1 MRVTGFSRYSVVVL
15 NSVTVTAPAKLN
27 LALRVGSPRPDGF
40 HPLNTVFYAL
50 SIRDTITVEAAETI
64 SLVCDHP
71 GVPLD
76 ESNLAH
82 RAARAIGEH
91 TGTKAG
97 ARITI
102 DKRIPIAGGMAGGSA
117 DGAAVL
123 VALNELWQTGLDAN
137 ELHNLAAGLGSDVP
151 FALLGGCAVG
161 TSRGENLNPIDACPL
176 TWVLVTSSEGLST
189 PAVFGAYDAMV
200 PHAHDPAPVD
210 EIVEALGQDDTERVG
225 ALLANDLAAPA
236 FALRPDIRA
245 TFEKVKDRA
254 GAAILSGS
262 GPTIA
267 LLAASE
273 DDGRRLQRELND
285 DGYVS
290 LVASGPARGVTV
302 VEERS

>member
-1 MRVTGFSRYSVVVL
+1 MVL

-50 SIRDTITVEAAETI
+50 NIRDTITVEAAETI
-64 SLVCDHP
+64 SLSCNHP
-71 GVPLD
+71 DVPLD

-82 RAARAIGEH
+82 RAARAIAEH

-117 DGAAVL
+117 DGAGAL

-137 ELHNLAAGLGSDVP
+137 ELHDLAAGLGSDVP

-161 TSRGENLNPIDACPL
+161 TSRGENLTPIDTCPL

-189 PAVFGAYDAMV
+189 PAVFGTYDAMV
-200 PHAHDPAPVD
+200 PHAHEPAPVY
-210 EIVEALGQDDTERVG
+210 EIVEALGRGDTERVG

-254 GAAILSGS
+254 SAAILSGS

-273 DDGRRLQRELND
+273 DDGRRLQRELDD

-290 LVASGPARGVTV
+290 LVASGPAAGVTI